1 MRINENFTADMIIE
15 LRKEN
20 MRLKRLDE
28 LELNEEEKDIIN
40 DICRTLF
47 QWGSGQDIKLNS
59 FRGVLGLP
67 SVKYQIH
74 HSGVDTDKI
83 CKWFRIQG
91 FKPNNF
97 NLTEDEICISL
108 V

>member
-1 MRINENFTADMIIE
+1 MRINENFTAEMIMS
-15 LRKEN
+15 LRKVN
-20 MRLKRLDE
+20 MRAKILDE

-40 DICRTLF
+40 DICSALF
-47 QWGSGQDIKLNS
+47 KWGSGQDDELDS
-59 FRGVLGLP
+59 LCGVLGRP
-67 SVKYQIH
+67 SVKHQIPPF
-74 HSGVDTDKI
+74 GVDTDKI

>member
-20 MRLKRLDE
+20 VRLKRLDE
-28 LELNEEEKDIIN
+28 LELNEEEKDVIN
-40 DICRTLF
+40 DICSTLF
-47 QWGSGQDIKLNS
+47 KWGSGKDVGLYNS
-59 FRGVLGLP
+59 LSRPG
-67 SVKYQIH
+67 VKYQIPPL
-74 HSGVDTDKI
+74 GVDKDKI
-83 CKWFRIQG
+83 YEWFRIQG

>member
-40 DICRTLF
+40 DICSTLF
-47 QWGSGQDIKLNS
+47 KWGSGEDVELYS
-59 FRGVLGLP
+59 ALGRP
-67 SVKYQIH
+67 SVKHQIPPV
-74 HSGVDTDKI
+74 GVDTDKI

>member
-1 MRINENFTADMIIE
+1 MRINENFTADMILS

-40 DICRTLF
+40 DICSALF
-47 QWGSGQDIKLNS
+47 KWGSGEDVELYS
-59 FRGVLGLP
+59 SLGIP
-67 SVKYQIH
+67 SVKHQIPPF
-74 HSGVDTDKI
+74 GVDTDKI
-83 CKWFRIQG
+83 CEWFRIQG

>member
-1 MRINENFTADMIIE
+1 MRINENFTAEMILS

-40 DICRTLF
+40 DICSALF
-47 QWGSGQDIKLNS
+47 KWGSGQEDELDS
-59 FRGVLGLP
+59 LCGVLGRP
-67 SVKYQIH
+67 SVKHQIPPF
-74 HSGVDTDKI
+74 GVDKDKI

-97 NLTEDEICISL
+97 NLIEDEICISL

>member
-1 MRINENFTADMIIE
+1 MRINENFTAEMIIS

-40 DICRTLF
+40 DICSALF
-47 QWGSGQDIKLNS
+47 KWGSGKDVRLYS
-59 FRGVLGLP
+59 SLGRP
-67 SVKYQIH
+67 SVKRQLPPF
-74 HSGVDTDKI
+74 GVDKDKI
-83 CKWFRIQG
+83 CEWFRIQG
-91 FKPNNF
+91 FKPNDF

-108 V
+108 L

>member
-1 MRINENFTADMIIE
+1 MRINENFTAEMIMS

-20 MRLKRLDE
+20 MRLKKLDE
-28 LELNEEEKDIIN
+28 LELNESEKDIIN

-47 QWGSGQDIKLNS
+47 QWGSGKDVGLYS
-59 FRGVLGLP
+59 SLGRP
-67 SVKYQIH
+67 SVKHQIPPF
-74 HSGVDTDKI
+74 GVDTDKI
-83 CKWFRIQG
+83 CEWFRIQG